1 MSETSQGQHKTSG
14 GEKITWVSPVIL
26 HFFVHI
32 LFMYK
37 IIYVT
42 RTMYKREKHRE
53 NKS

>member
-42 RTMYKREKHRE
+42 VNTRYAEKKRKH
-53 NKS
+53 K